1 MTMTPESVRNKQFET
16 VRLREGYDMGEVDL
30 FLDQVEHEL
39 ERLTN
44 ENASLR
50 ARIETLQSDRP
61 GPAPAENAPAKA
73 AEQPAPAAQTPA
85 PAAAPQP
92 TVQSVSQASTAAVR
106 ILEKAVISADELV
119 NEAREQ
125 ADKLTSGARAEAE
138 QLQTAAKANAERAET
153 EARNNAERL
162 TNEAHGKASRL
173 EADSRTRADGLNRE
187 VGARRVELFGKLE
200 AERDKLARDVEE
212 LRTFERDYR
221 GRLKGYFSDQLKALD
236 TTPSHADEVAAGN
249 HARSDGDD
257 TPHLRALG
265 DQSS

>member
-39 ERLTN
+39 ERLNN

-61 GPAPAENAPAKA
+61 EPAPAEKRPAKA
-73 AEQPAPAAQTPA
+73 SEPPAPVAQAPAPEAPA
-85 PAAAPQP
+85 PAAAQP
-92 TVQSVSQASTAAVR
+92 TAQTVSQASTAAVR
-106 ILEKAVISADELV
+106 ILEKAAISADELV

-125 ADKLTSGARAEAE
+125 ADKLTADARAEAE
-138 QLQTAAKANAERAET
+138 KLQSD
-153 EARNNAERL
+153 ARNNAERL
-162 TNEAHGKASRL
+162 GNEAQGKASRL
-173 EADSRTRADGLNRE
+173 EADSRTRADRLNRE
-187 VGARRVELFGKLE
+187 VSARRVELFGKLE
-200 AERDKLARDVEE
+200 AERDKLAREVEE

-221 GRLKGYFSDQLKALD
+221 GRLKGYFTDQLKALD
-236 TTPSHADEVAAGN
+236 STPSHADDATAGDPS
-249 HARSDGDD
+249 RSAGDD

-265 DQSS
+265 DERS